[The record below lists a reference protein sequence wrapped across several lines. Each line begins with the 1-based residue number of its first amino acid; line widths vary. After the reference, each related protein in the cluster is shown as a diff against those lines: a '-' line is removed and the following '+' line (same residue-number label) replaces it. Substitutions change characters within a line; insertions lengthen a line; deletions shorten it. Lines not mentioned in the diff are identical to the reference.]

1 MPGCHWRSGLCLGTR
16 SGPHM
21 RRYRRWAAGYPGRH
35 GGWAGPSSAVFGMM
49 WGIFEVDSRRGNRA
63 DGPDTRRRRQVS
75 QWRAGYPRE
84 RGGCKWAWF
93 LEPTGNAVHRSS
105 LLSVLGRG
113 MESSRLSPC
122 WSASA
127 RRFATST
134 TAYVPKW
141 RMSSGCGGSCSL
153 TGGGSRGIWGRALSL
168 GVLWVQLIKALRL

>member
-1 MPGCHWRSGLCLGTR
+1 
-16 SGPHM
+16 M

-35 GGWAGPSSAVFGMM
+35 GGWKRPSSKVRRPIRDMFQ
-49 WGIFEVDSRRGNRA
+49 VDIRLQSRP
-63 DGPDTRRRRQVS
+63 DGLDTRRRRQVS
-75 QWRAGYPRE
+75 PWRAGYPRE

-105 LLSVLGRG
+105 LLNVLERG

-134 TAYVPKW
+134 TAYVPKG

-153 TGGGSRGIWGRALSL
+153 TGGGTPGIWGRALLL